1 MIYLDNA
8 AGSPLFDE
16 LIEAYSG
23 FLRSSH
29 VNASATHG
37 PAYDTRRELVN
48 RAEAFLDRLD
58 IDAEAASVVW
68 TSGGTEAN
76 NLAIGGLAA
85 TMSVGSTFSAVTTI
99 TEHASVFEPFRHLES
114 TGANLSW
121 ARVAADGTID
131 LDHFAS
137 LLNSETKLVS
147 ICHVQTETGAVQ
159 DLVVIRE
166 IMDNHAPL
174 AKLHVDAIQALGKLD
189 IPWHTA
195 RIDLLSLSGHK
206 IHGPGGVGALIARHD
221 CRLEPLFHG
230 GGQQE
235 NLRSGSLDIA
245 GIRAFCAATRM
256 IMKRRPQTQRRVA
269 GLNRR
274 LRLQL
279 DALRTADG
287 KPLAAQIHSSSTGS
301 DYILSCSLPGY
312 QGAVLARA
320 LSAKGIIVGTG
331 SACAAESKQPSRIL
345 MAMGVPEKVAF
356 GSLRVSFG
364 CRNRDSDGDAF
375 CRSLQAVITEY

>member
-29 VNASATHG
+29 VNASAAHG

-85 TMSVGSTFSAVTTI
+85 TMSGGSTFSAVTTT

-137 LLNSETKLVS
+137 LLNNETKLVS

-174 AKLHVDAIQALGKLD
+174 AKLHVDAIQALGKLG

-256 IMKRRPQTQRRVA
+256 IMERRPQTQRRVA

-274 LRLQL
+274 LNRQL
-279 DALRTADG
+279 GALRTADG
-287 KPLAAQIHSSSTGS
+287 KPLAVCIHSSSTGS
-301 DYILSCSLPGY
+301 DYILSCSFPGY

-364 CRNRDSDGDAF
+364 CRNRDSDVDAF